1 MRMVRVR
8 HVGMRMALGL
18 MLVRVA
24 VFAGWL
30 GVVAVRVV
38 PVVVAVGMFVR
49 QGFVRVFVAV

>member
-49 QGFVRVFVAV
+49 QDFVRVFVAV

>member
-18 MLVRVA
+18 MLVRVT

-49 QGFVRVFVAV
+49 QCFVRVFVAV

>member
-1 MRMVRVR
+1 MVRVR

-18 MLVRVA
+18 MLVRVT

-49 QGFVRVFVAV
+49 QCFVRVFVAV